1 MNNQST
7 YNLAKF
13 EDGAVYFVKENA
25 VGADP
30 NNSIEK
36 ISAVINVKELKE
48 HAQYQIVVLETD
60 TGYRQEYNIHGVYL
74 SPINILNIAVSHIKR
89 DPSIMSGL
97 ERIT

>member
-1 MNNQST
+1 M
-7 YNLAKF
+7 
-13 EDGAVYFVKENA
+13 
-25 VGADP
+25 
-30 NNSIEK
+30 
-36 ISAVINVKELKE
+36 
-48 HAQYQIVVLETD
+48 VLETD